1 MSNESHR
8 TGPRKRRPEFPLTEQ
23 VPGDPP
29 RRGGTVSTTGGAR
42 RRTSRLAS
50 RHCAMAWVL
59 QCLVHEELRSRAAKA
74 TPVAAA

>member
-29 RRGGTVSTTGGAR
+29 RRGGTVSTTAEPDGAQ
-42 RRTSRLAS
+42 AD
-50 RHCAMAWVL
+50 
-59 QCLVHEELRSRAAKA
+59 
-74 TPVAAA
+74 